1 MLEIEQGSP
10 VDARVVIIF
19 TGVQYRRL
27 SVPGLDHFEGTSVF
41 HAARSTCPHVRHSR
55 RWTHGEPIRRHSSH
69 PSGVRGTTGRIAL
82 RCGSGVENDEE
93 MAMAVT

>member
-10 VDARVVIIF
+10 VEARVVIIF

-41 HAARSTCPHVRHSR
+41 HAAR
-55 RWTHGEPIRRHSSH
+55 
-69 PSGVRGTTGRIAL
+69 GTTGRIAL